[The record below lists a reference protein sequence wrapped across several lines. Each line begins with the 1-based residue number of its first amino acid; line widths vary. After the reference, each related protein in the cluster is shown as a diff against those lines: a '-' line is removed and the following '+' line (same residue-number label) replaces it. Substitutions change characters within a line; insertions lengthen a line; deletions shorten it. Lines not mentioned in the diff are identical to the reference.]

1 MVSLR
6 LEDIVDAIDGKVV
19 LNGIHSFNG
28 VSIDSRTIQ
37 EGELFIALRGKRFDG
52 HDFLQEALKIGSGA
66 IVSVSVT
73 GDEIET
79 GHLQGKTIVSV
90 EDPLKALQSI
100 AYYIRLKR
108 NIPVIGITGSN
119 GKTTTKELIAS
130 ILNTKYRVLKN
141 AGNLNNHIGLP
152 LTLTKVDE
160 ADEVAVLEMG
170 ASAPGEIREL
180 CKIATPDYGV
190 LTNVSPCHLEGFKD
204 MVSLRRTK
212 LEILDY
218 VNVAIVNAADD
229 FLMEGVKTSGF
240 NGRLVRYGIKNDAE
254 VYATD
259 IRLHGEGST
268 FYLHLGKDESIEV
281 NPKISGRFNISNILA
296 AAAVGYLFTIS
307 PRDIKT
313 AIESFKGVP
322 MRLEIKEQRGLK
334 VISDVYNANPA
345 SMEEAIRE
353 LARLKNQRAVAVLGD
368 MLELGMYEEEAHRR
382 IVRWMSSL
390 PIDIF
395 IAVGPVMSSVA
406 SEFTGKVYK
415 AQDAGE
421 ARKILNDIC
430 REGDTVL
437 IKGSRGM
444 RMEKVL
450 ET

>member
-6 LEDIVDAIDGKVV
+6 LEDIVGATNGEII
-19 LNGIHSFNG
+19 LNSIRSFNG
-28 VSIDSRTIQ
+28 ISIDSRTIQ
-37 EGELFIALRGKRFDG
+37 AGELFIALRGKRFDG

-66 IVSVSVT
+66 IVSAPVT

-79 GHLQGKTIVSV
+79 GHLRGKTIVCVKDS
-90 EDPLKALQSI
+90 LKALQRI
-100 AYYIRLKR
+100 AHYIRLKR
-108 NIPVIGITGSN
+108 NLPVIGITGSN

-130 ILNTKYRVLKN
+130 ILSTKHRVLKN
-141 AGNLNNHIGLP
+141 TGNLNNHIGLP

-160 ADEVAVLEMG
+160 TDEVAVLEMG

-180 CKIATPDYGV
+180 CEIATPDYGV

-204 MVSLRRTK
+204 MISLRRTK

-218 VNVAIVNAADD
+218 VKVAIVNAADD
-229 FLMEGVKTSGF
+229 FLMEGVKASGF
-240 NGRLVRYGIKNDAE
+240 NGRLVRCGIKNDVE

-268 FYLHLGKDESIEV
+268 FYLHLGRDKSVEV
-281 NPKISGRFNISNILA
+281 NPKISGRFNVSNILA

-307 PRDIKT
+307 PGDIKNV
-313 AIESFKGVP
+313 IESFRGVP
-322 MRLEIKEQRGLK
+322 MRLEIKEQRGIK
-334 VISDVYNANPA
+334 IISDVYNANPA

-353 LARLKNQRAVAVLGD
+353 LARLKKQRAVAVLGD
-368 MLELGMYEEEAHRR
+368 MLELGIYEEEAHRR

-421 ARKILNDIC
+421 ARKILNDIS

-444 RMEKVL
+444 RMEKIL
-450 ET
+450 EI